1 MSIRPTALRRRS
13 AHSVAAFLFLA
24 CFFSSACK
32 TSDDAAAAATQ
43 LTATAQ
49 SLTNYYSALDTILA
63 NTDQLN
69 SVQVVLY
76 GIPYDDAAKAQ
87 IADARTEIQ
96 KRAAVAKSL
105 TNLAQ
110 NFAKLTGSS
119 AATDASASAGKLEDE
134 VKTLGASKT
143 FASSSPE
150 MAVLNDALGAIVK
163 AIQEKKERDAAK
175 SMSKFAQGLDE
186 LFAKE
191 APVYESLNTQYVA
204 ISSSLAVTMLTKGQ
218 TDPTGFF
225 TVALNPYAL
234 TPEVTD
240 PALKDGFAKIA
251 VSKVEEKAAV
261 LKNSQ
266 KDATESM
273 EQSLKQMAGRI
284 DLVAN
289 DKPMQASTAP
299 LTLANVE
306 KWASQFTSSTPA
318 ASPAKAATTS
328 TATRAN

>member
-1 MSIRPTALRRRS
+1 MSNRRTVLRRRS
-13 AHSVAAFLFLA
+13 AHGAAAFLFLA
-24 CFFSSACK
+24 CFFSSGCK
-32 TSDDAAAAATQ
+32 TSDDAAAAAAQ

-49 SLTNYYSALDTILA
+49 SLTNYYSALDTILTS
-63 NTDQLN
+63 TDQLN

-87 IADARTEIQ
+87 ISDARTEIQ
-96 KRAAVAKSL
+96 KRAAVANSL

-110 NFAKLTGSS
+110 NFAKLTGST

-143 FASSSPE
+143 FASTSPE
-150 MAVLNDALGAIVK
+150 MVILNDTIGAIVK

-175 SMSKFAQGLDE
+175 SVSQFAQALDE

-204 ISSSLAVTMLTKGQ
+204 LSSSLAETMLTKGQ

-225 TVALNPYAL
+225 KVALNPYAL

-240 PALKDGFAKIA
+240 SSLKDGVAKIA
-251 VSKVEEKAAV
+251 VNQVKDTATALNK
-261 LKNSQ
+261 SQ

-299 LTLANVE
+299 ATLADVE

-318 ASPAKAATTS
+318 AKPAKAPTTQ
-328 TATRAN
+328 TPTKAK

>member
-1 MSIRPTALRRRS
+1 MSRRRIALRRRS
-13 AHSVAAFLFLA
+13 AHAAAFLFLA
-24 CFFSSACK
+24 CFFSSGCK

-63 NTDQLN
+63 STDQLN

-76 GIPYDDAAKAQ
+76 NIPYDDAAKAQ

-96 KRAAVAKSL
+96 KRAAVASRL

-110 NFAKLTGSS
+110 NFAKLTGST

-150 MAVLNDALGAIVK
+150 MVILNDAIGAIVK

-175 SMSKFAQGLDE
+175 SMSQFAQALDE

-191 APVYESLNTQYVA
+191 APVYESLNTEYVA
-204 ISSSLAVTMLTKGQ
+204 ISSSLAKTMLTKGQ

-225 TVALNPYAL
+225 KVALTPYAL

-240 PALKDGFAKIA
+240 SALKDGVAKIA
-251 VSKVEEKAAV
+251 VNQVNEMAAA
-261 LKNSQ
+261 LNKSQ
-266 KDATESM
+266 RDATESM

-299 LTLANVE
+299 VALADVE

-318 ASPAKAATTS
+318 TTPTTPTTPAKAATT
-328 TATRAN
+328 